1 MVTVTEKNGRHLKG
15 AARCIEALV
24 GGPVILLDAVHV
36 LGHHRRGSG
45 HVIGRDHA
53 VPGSGCEGAAT
64 IVAAAT
70 LAEVIALPEQV
81 AVVGIGARA
90 GLQQRGRTRSGGSHE
105 QVIHNGVLVDP
116 GATAVGGDAVG
127 HHVANLVGEVTRD
140 LHDARIAAWQSR
152 QPEFARQTERSAGL
166 GQAGGSVEVFQG
178 LAGGRTQVTLVEVPL
193 AGDTGGGT
201 AGRDNAERPVVG
213 PGRRGGVREPKAHQ
227 VVGRGAGRIRVI
239 LQLDAAAG
247 FDQLLRGHGSAI
259 EVELHT

>member
-36 LGHHRRGSG
+36 LGHYRRIGC

-53 VPGSGCEGAAT
+53 VPGTRRKGTAA
-64 IVAAAT
+64 IIAAAT
-70 LAEVIALPEQV
+70 LAEVVALPEQV

-127 HHVANLVGEVTRD
+127 HHVTNLVREVTGD
-140 LHDARIAAWQSR
+140 LHHTRVTTRQSR
-152 QPEFARQTERSAGL
+152 KPEFAGQTERSSGL

-193 AGDTGGGT
+193 GGDTGGST

-213 PGRRGGVREPKAHQ
+213 PGRRGGVRELEAHQ